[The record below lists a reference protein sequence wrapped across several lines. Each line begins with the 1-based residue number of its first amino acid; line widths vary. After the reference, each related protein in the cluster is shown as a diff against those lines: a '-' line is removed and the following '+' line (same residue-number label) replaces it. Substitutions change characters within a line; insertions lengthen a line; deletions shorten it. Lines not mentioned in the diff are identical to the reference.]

1 MEVIPERLLFYNKS
15 KFYNC
20 EKPEDKNKREYAAFI
35 YQHAEE
41 WAEQMEQ
48 DIIKDKPDNL
58 VKYFQE
64 NAENISMKTNSVN
77 YYGLTGY
84 QHDCATSILINTW
97 KYGYE
102 LYLGLICD
110 RVEKGYYLS
119 AKKQKAYDEY
129 MQSQRGN
136 V

>member
-1 MEVIPERLLFYNKS
+1 MDIKPEKLLYYNKN

-20 EKPEDKNKREYAAFI
+20 EKPEDSTSRQYGDCIFKYAN
-35 YQHAEE
+35 E
-41 WAEQMEQ
+41 WADTMEQ
-48 DIIKDKPDNL
+48 DIQENKPENIIS
-58 VKYFQE
+58 YFQH

-77 YYGLTGY
+77 HYGLTGF

-110 RVEKGYYLS
+110 RVEKGYHLS
-119 AKKQKAYDEY
+119 AKKQQAYDEY
-129 MQSQRGN
+129 MQSQEGKC
-136 V
+136 